1 MKVVNILFFIILILG
16 VADILIEYRPKID
29 VIISGNKYVVLLWY
43 YKHYRNGN
51 MKRVY
56 IKLFEI

>member
-43 YKHYRNGN
+43 YKHYRNGD